1 MKAIAYYASLPISD
15 NNALQDIELPDPV
28 AGPRDLLVEVKAISV
43 NPVDTKVRQ
52 NVQPQDGEA
61 KVLGWDVA
69 GVVKAV
75 GSEVTTVQGRRQG
88 VLRRLHRP
96 CGRQQRNARGR

>member
-1 MKAIAYYASLPISD
+1 MKAIAYYASLPIDDPKS
-15 NNALQDIELPDPV
+15 LQDIELPEPV
-28 AGPRDLLVEVKAISV
+28 AGPRDLLVEVRAISV

-52 NVQPQDGEA
+52 NVQPEGGAA

-75 GSEVTTVQGRRQG
+75 GSDVSLFKVCLLYTSDAADE
-88 VLRRLHRP
+88 
-96 CGRQQRNARGR
+96 